1 MSATTSQGIGISAMT
16 SRLLEYL
23 SDPDVSLAT
32 IVNVIST
39 DATLSKKL
47 QDAANSVAFG
57 QGRFSNDLRTAIAML
72 GWNQVTSLA
81 VCFSLH
87 NESLMKRDRSG
98 VYQRMWLQAII
109 QASAGGLVGS
119 KKGMSHKAE
128 CFLAS
133 LLAKAGELTS
143 LMTPGPGQAEASAEV
158 AEEEPIADPEAIRA
172 STVELLEQW
181 HVPARY
187 VDAIRNAGMP
197 LCGLRVLP
205 AKDSRDLIYA
215 VALAEAV
222 GCYFCDE
229 HKGYALIRVHELCSD
244 LFQMSAT
251 ETQALLDEVQLRLRE
266 CSRLFNVDVSALM
279 SRADRMVEAMAQIA
293 EMRQPK
299 VGETDEPGTF
309 TVSFDEHATAD
320 GLLGRTVIDS
330 VSGVF
335 SRNYFD
341 EQIPHLARMARD
353 RRQSLGLVLID
364 VDHLRTTNEQC
375 GIEAGDAVLRQVAA
389 AIVQTV
395 RGCDLVA
402 RYDGDEFAVVV
413 VNASIEGL
421 QVLANRMRAA
431 VSKIKSSLGTSAPA
445 ISISGGAALVTPTTN
460 EKASAET
467 LKTAAGRA
475 LSAAQKK
482 GRHKFEVETAPNSYV
497 TVA

>member
-1 MSATTSQGIGISAMT
+1 MT
-16 SRLLEYL
+16 ARLLEYL

-32 IVNVIST
+32 IVNVVST
-39 DATLSKKL
+39 DEHLSKKL

-72 GWNQVTSLA
+72 GCNQVTSLA

-87 NESLMKRDRSG
+87 NESLTKRDRSG
-98 VYQRMWLQAII
+98 VYSRLWLQAIV
-109 QASAGGLVGS
+109 QASAAGLVGA
-119 KKGMSHKAE
+119 KKGLTHRAE
-128 CFLAS
+128 CFLAG

-143 LMTPGPGQAEASAEV
+143 LHQVTPGQPAEV
-158 AEEEPIADPEAIRA
+158 TGSLEGEEPITDPEAIRA

-181 HVPARY
+181 HVPAKY

-205 AKDSRDLIYA
+205 TKDSRDLIYA
-215 VALAEAV
+215 VAVAEAV
-222 GCYFCDE
+222 GAYFCDE

-244 LFQMSAT
+244 LFGMSAA

-266 CSRLFNVDVSALM
+266 CSRLFNVDVSALK

-293 EMRQPK
+293 QMRQPK
-299 VGETDEPGTF
+299 VEETAEPGTF

-335 SRNYFD
+335 SRSYFD

-353 RRQSLGLVLID
+353 RRQSLGLLLID
-364 VDHLRTTNEQC
+364 VDRLKTTNEQC
-375 GIEAGDAVLRQVAA
+375 GLEAGDAVLRQVASTL
-389 AIVQTV
+389 VQTV

-402 RYDGDEFAVVV
+402 RYSGDEFAVVV
-413 VNASIEGL
+413 INATIEGL
-421 QVLANRMRAA
+421 QVLANRMRVA
-431 VSKIKSSLGTSAPA
+431 VARMKGSVGASPPS

-460 EKASAET
+460 EHQSAEN

-475 LSAAQKK
+475 LASAQKQ
-482 GRHKFEVETAPNSYV
+482 GRHRIEIETAPNTFV